1 LSAAY
6 GVPICGE
13 DPQQPPPDGLTMR
26 AQSIPDA
33 KTDTQPDFLPQH
45 MAQQDAH
52 HYSIE
57 AALACMGVSSAGGLT
72 SREAAERLNVY
83 GWNRLTEKPPRSA
96 WLIFFDQFK
105 SYLILVLIFA
115 AILAGLIGDI
125 TDALVI
131 LFVIVLNAFLGFKQE
146 QRAEHNLTALKRM
159 LEAHCRVRRDGTV
172 MDVPTEELVPG
183 DIVLLDAGSRVPA
196 DGRLIL
202 ATTLEVDESPFTG
215 ESVPAE
221 KDAAVTCAR
230 ETPLA
235 ERMNMVFMNTCITR
249 GRGEC
254 VVTATGMH
262 TQIGQIAKMME
273 TAEAPMTPLQIQ
285 LDAVGRS
292 LAILAGM
299 VAVLLLVWGLLRGEP
314 LMETLLTAVALA
326 VAAIPEGLPAV
337 VTVTL
342 AVGMHLMSRQA
353 AIVKHL
359 ASVETLGCTTVI
371 CSDKTGTL
379 TLNQMMARAFYFMGR
394 RFTADG
400 KGYDASGLI
409 HAEDGGALP
418 DFSPLML
425 PAVLCCDS
433 TVCEGKVS
441 GDPMEGALVVLAAKA
456 GIQCGAQQEQW
467 PRVAEIPFESTH
479 KFMATFHHM
488 GHTIRICVKGAPE
501 VLLPRCALWLTENGV
516 APLSAGPVIAEAEK
530 MAQGALRVL
539 AVAYRD
545 VPLAE
550 FDVCGDVTPLVN
562 QLTLAGIVGLMDPPR
577 QEAREAIAT
586 CRRAGIQ
593 VKMIT
598 GDHKLTAAA
607 IAAELGIP
615 GGIMTGAELESLSVE
630 ELAERL
636 ETTGVF
642 ARVAPEHKVRIVQAL
657 KRRDH
662 VVAMTGDGVNDAPA
676 LKAADIGIAM
686 GISGTDV
693 AKDAAKMVLTNDN
706 FATIVTAVYEGR
718 RIYDNIVKFLRFQVS
733 TNAGAI
739 FTMLLAPLFGL
750 PVPFTALQILLVNII
765 MDGPPAMALGLD
777 PARPD
782 IMQVPPRKTEERV
795 LSLGR
800 LLVIGFYGAIMAAGT
815 LIMLHYGMQEGN
827 EQRAT
832 TIAFT
837 TFVLFQ
843 FCNAFNVRSET
854 CSAFAYNFFSNW
866 KLWAALGTVIGLL
879 ALVINWPVAQK
890 IFHMSP
896 LSLTDWAL
904 ATGVALSVLVI
915 EEARKLFLKS
925 LGKGREG

>member
-1 LSAAY
+1 MT
-6 GVPICGE
+6 
-13 DPQQPPPDGLTMR
+13 PPPRTAPTMR
-26 AQSIPDA
+26 AQSISD
-33 KTDTQPDFLPQH
+33 TDTDFSPQD
-45 MAQQDAH
+45 MAQPDAH
-52 HYSIE
+52 HYSISDTF
-57 AALACMGVSSAGGLT
+57 AYLGVSLNRGLT
-72 SREAAERLNVY
+72 SREAAERLNIH

-96 WLIFFDQFK
+96 WLMFFDQFK

-115 AILAGLIGDI
+115 AVLAGLIGDI

-159 LEAHCRVRRDGTV
+159 LAAHCRVRRDGTA
-172 MDVPTEELVPG
+172 MDIPAEELVPG

-196 DGRLIL
+196 DGRLVL

-215 ESVPAE
+215 ESVPAGKNAE
-221 KDAAVTCAR
+221 VVCKGDA
-230 ETPLA
+230 PLA
-235 ERMNMVFMNTCITR
+235 ERGNMVFMNTCITR

-262 TQIGQIAKMME
+262 TQIGRIAKMME

-285 LDAVGRS
+285 LDAVGRR
-292 LAILAGM
+292 LAMLAGM
-299 VAVLLLVWGLLRGEP
+299 VAVLLLVWGLIRGEP

-400 KGYDASGLI
+400 YGYDVNGRL

-418 DFSPLML
+418 DFSPLMQ
-425 PAVLCCDS
+425 PAALCCDS
-433 TVCEGKVS
+433 TVCDGKVS

-456 GIQCGAQQEQW
+456 GIRCASLYEQM
-467 PRVAEIPFESTH
+467 PRTAEIPFDSTH
-479 KFMATFHHM
+479 KFMATFHPM
-488 GHTIRICVKGAPE
+488 GNAMRVCVKGAPE
-501 VLLPRCALWLTENGV
+501 VLLSRCAFWLTEHGV
-516 APLSAGPVIAEAEK
+516 APISADAVTAEAEK
-530 MAQGALRVL
+530 MAQAALRVL
-539 AVAYRD
+539 AVAWRD
-545 VPLAE
+545 VPMAE
-550 FDVCGDVTPLVN
+550 FDPCGDLMPLVN

-577 QEAREAIAT
+577 EEAREAIAI

-630 ELAERL
+630 ELAECL

-657 KRRDH
+657 KRHDH

-676 LKAADIGIAM
+676 LKAADIGVAM

-693 AKDAAKMVLTNDN
+693 ARDAAKMVLTNDN

-782 IMQVPPRKTEERV
+782 IMAVPPRKAEERV
-795 LSLGR
+795 LSWGR

-815 LIMLHYGMQEGN
+815 LAMLHYGMLEGN

-854 CSAFAYNFFSNW
+854 CSAFAHNFFSNW
-866 KLWAALGTVIGLL
+866 KLWAALGTVIGAL
-879 ALVINWPVAQK
+879 ALVVNWPVAQNV
-890 IFHMSP
+890 FHMTP
-896 LSLTDWAL
+896 LSFTDWAL
-904 ATGVALSVLVI
+904 AVCVALSVLVI
-915 EEARKLFLKS
+915 EEGRKFLIGQ
-925 LGKGREG
+925 LRGRRAG